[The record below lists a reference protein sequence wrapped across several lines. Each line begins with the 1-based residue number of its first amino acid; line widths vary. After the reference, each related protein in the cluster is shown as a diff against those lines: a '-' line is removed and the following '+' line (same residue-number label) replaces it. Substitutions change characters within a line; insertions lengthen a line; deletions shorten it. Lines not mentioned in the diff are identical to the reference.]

1 MKQKNLTEGRIL
13 PTLLLFAFPMML
25 GNLLQQ
31 VYNITDTLIVGR
43 FVGSEALAAVGST
56 YSLMT
61 FLTSLIIGLC
71 MGNGAIFSM
80 KFGAGDLEGMKRD
93 IWISFWF
100 VAVVTVAI
108 YCVVFPGTDLIL
120 RLLRV
125 PSQVLPVMRV
135 YTRIIFVGIGF
146 TFLFNYFAYL
156 LRSMGNSR
164 VPLMFLACS
173 SILNIILDLVAVIV
187 LSWGVAGAAAA
198 TVFSQGVAG
207 IGIAIYSFRNVPVLR
222 LTAECRRWS
231 FSRFFAI
238 MKNDIMTGLQQS
250 VMNFGILMIQGL
262 VNSFGP
268 VVMAA
273 FAASVKIDT
282 FAYMPAQEFGN
293 AYSLFISQ
301 NFGAGR
307 TDRVKN
313 GTRLAFLASAIF
325 CAVVSVLIF
334 FLAGPLMGLFVKQGE
349 TAIIAEGIRY
359 LRIEGACYVGIGC
372 LFLFYGYFRAVG
384 RPAVSLILT
393 IVSLGTRVALA
404 YALAPNTPLGVIAI
418 WWAIPIGWGLADLAG
433 YLFMRKDERKLG

>member
-13 PTLLLFAFPMML
+13 PTLFLFAFPMML

-108 YCVVFPGTDLIL
+108 YCVVFPGTDVIL

-207 IGIAIYSFRNVPVLR
+207 IGIAIYSFRNVPALR
-222 LTAECRRWS
+222 LSRECRRWS

-307 TDRVKN
+307 TDRVKK

>member
-125 PSQVLPVMRV
+125 PSQVLTVMRV

-222 LTAECRRWS
+222 LSRECRRWS

-307 TDRVKN
+307 TDRVKK

-433 YLFMRKDERKLG
+433 YLLFVIVS